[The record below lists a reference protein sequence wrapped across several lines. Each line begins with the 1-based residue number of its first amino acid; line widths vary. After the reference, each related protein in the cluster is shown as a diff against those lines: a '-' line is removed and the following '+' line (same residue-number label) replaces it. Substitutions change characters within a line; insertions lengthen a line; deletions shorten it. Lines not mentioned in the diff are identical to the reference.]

1 MNPRRSLWLALAL
14 PLLIAGGGCVTT
26 SDIEDIQSQLRRV
39 EDEVGA
45 IRAETSSKVEVQ
57 GLQQEMSDRMKEL
70 LRVEADM
77 QIELSQLSGQ
87 IDQLEASLEDTN
99 YRLDQLSKQIS
110 AVIQQLTAAS
120 AGVGPS
126 PGTSTAPVSDP
137 RAMYDAAYSDY
148 LRGNYDLA
156 VSGFEQYLANF
167 PDTDLA
173 DNAAY
178 WIGESYFSH
187 GRYNDAV
194 QEFDRILT
202 DFPRSDKRAS
212 ALLKK
217 GYAYLELGE
226 RQRGVAHL
234 QQVLR
239 DHPGTDEADLAQQ
252 RLDEIG

>member
-1 MNPRRSLWLALAL
+1 MIRRSYLFVGVPLAFFAS
-14 PLLIAGGGCVTT
+14 GCVTT
-26 SDIEDIQSQLRRV
+26 SDIEDLQLQLRRI
-39 EDEVGA
+39 EDQVGMV
-45 IRAETSSKVEVQ
+45 RAESSSKAEVQ
-57 GLQQEMSDRMKEL
+57 GLQEEMSERMKEL

-110 AVIQQLTAAS
+110 AVIQQLQAA
-120 AGVGPS
+120 GGGGPGPDS
-126 PGTSTAPVSDP
+126 GPVSDP
-137 RAMYDAAYSDY
+137 RAMYDSAYSDY
-148 LRGNYDLA
+148 LRGDYDLA

-178 WIGESYFSH
+178 WIGESYFSQ

-194 QEFDRILT
+194 QEFDRILS
-202 DFPRSDKRAS
+202 DYPRSDKRAS

-217 GYAYLELGE
+217 GYAYLELGD
-226 RQRGVAHL
+226 RRRGVNHL
-234 QQVLR
+234 EQVLR

>member
-1 MNPRRSLWLALAL
+1 MLSL
-14 PLLIAGGGCVTT
+14 LLVAAGGCVTT
-26 SDIEDIQSQLRRV
+26 SDIEDLQGQLHRI
-39 EDEVGA
+39 EDAVGSV
-45 IRAETSSKVEVQ
+45 RAETSSKAEVQ

-77 QIELSQLSGQ
+77 QVELSTLSGQ

-120 AGVGPS
+120 ASVGPTGS
-126 PGTSTAPVSDP
+126 GGSGPVSDP

-148 LRGNYDLA
+148 LRGSYDLA

-178 WIGESYFSH
+178 WIGESYFSQ
-187 GRYNDAV
+187 GRYDDAV
-194 QEFDRILT
+194 QEFDRILS

-217 GYAYLELGE
+217 GYAYLELGD
-226 RQRGVAHL
+226 RRRGVAHL
-234 QQVLR
+234 QEVLR

>member
-1 MNPRRSLWLALAL
+1 MTSRRLLALTV
-14 PLLIAGGGCVTT
+14 PLLLAAGGCVTT

-45 IRAETSSKVEVQ
+45 MRAETSSKAEVQ
-57 GLQQEMSDRMKEL
+57 DLQQEMSDRMKEL

-87 IDQLEASLEDTN
+87 IDQLEAVLEDTN

-120 AGVGPS
+120 ASAGVG
-126 PGTSTAPVSDP
+126 GGGAGEAGPVSDP

-178 WIGESYFSH
+178 WIGESYFSQ
-187 GRYNDAV
+187 GLYDDAV

-217 GYAYLELGE
+217 GYAYLEVGD
-226 RQRGVAHL
+226 RRRGVAHL